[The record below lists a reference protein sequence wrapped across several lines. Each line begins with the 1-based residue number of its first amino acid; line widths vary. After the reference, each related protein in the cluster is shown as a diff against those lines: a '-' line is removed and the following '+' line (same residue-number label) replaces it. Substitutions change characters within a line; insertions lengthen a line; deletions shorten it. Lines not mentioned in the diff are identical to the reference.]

1 MRRGF
6 VILLLLA
13 AFGVV
18 ASFCIVILDEREQ
31 AFRTFLND
39 PDFKVFGVQLGETV
53 LTEPGW
59 YVRIPGLQQLYVY
72 DRRRLRYDAKPR
84 DLYTSE
90 KLLIQ
95 VDYYAMWRIADPRL
109 FFESVKTYE
118 EASRRL
124 DTVTYGE
131 VRKTLAQHPLS
142 DLLSPR
148 RTVLMNSITEAC
160 DATLGSFGI
169 QIADLRLRRTDYPQT
184 NLARVFDRMRTER
197 DRFAKRYRAEGEEEA
212 RAIRSRAERES
223 EVLRAEATRKS
234 EQIRGEGDAR
244 ATNIYAEAFSQDAE
258 FYAFVRSLQAY
269 RKALDDQ
276 TTLILSPNSSFLR
289 YLFPDSGQPAP
300 AP

>member
-13 AFGVV
+13 AFGVA

-39 PDFKVFGVQLGETV
+39 PDFKMFGAQLGQPV

-59 YVRIPGLQQLYVY
+59 YVRVPGLQQLYLY
-72 DRRRLRYDAKPR
+72 DRRLLRYDAKPR

-95 VDYYAMWRIADPRL
+95 VDYYAMWHIEDPRL

-124 DTVTYGE
+124 DTVTYSE

-142 DLLSPR
+142 DLLSPE
-148 RTVLMNSITEAC
+148 RTVLMSQITEAC
-160 DATLGSFGI
+160 DATLSSLGI
-169 QIADLRLRRTDYPQT
+169 RVADLRLRRTNYPET
-184 NLARVFDRMRTER
+184 NLVRVFERMRTER

-223 EVLRAEATRKS
+223 EVLRAEAGRKS

-244 ATNIYAEAFSQDAE
+244 ATSIYAEAYGQDAE
-258 FYAFVRSLQAY
+258 FYAFVRSLEAY
-269 RKALDDQ
+269 RKALDAQ
-276 TTLILSPNSSFLR
+276 TTVIMSPSSPFLR
-289 YLFPDSGQPAP
+289 YLFQDSSRPNVAP
-300 AP
+300 